1 MSAKIINK
9 RIEKMNR
16 YFKKNGKYFVQYLSK
31 GEELPADA
39 DVSEEVRQ
47 NRRELSRM
55 ITTIPVSK
63 ETYDRERKAQ
73 AETNKNEQ

>member
-1 MSAKIINK
+1 MK
-9 RIEKMNR
+9 R
-16 YFKKNGKYFVQYLSK
+16 YFQKNGKYFVQYLSK

-39 DVSEEVRQ
+39 DVSEEARQ

-63 ETYDRERKAQ
+63 ETYDRETKAQ
-73 AETNKNEQ
+73 AEDRNNEQ